1 MQTQGGCWE
10 IGRGGHSW
18 DVRCCCFLGR
28 TRPCGSHPQGSRA
41 SICVAHGRH
50 GLYFSPEN
58 PQSTKVQMDVEGLGA
73 NSSLGG
79 CAVPGVQS
87 PSSHSLPSLADLTDR
102 NRCASREKHAK
113 RREKWTSALLVWMRC
128 FHNPTSL
135 T

>member
-1 MQTQGGCWE
+1 MQTQGSCWE

-18 DVRCCCFLGR
+18 DVRRCCFLGSAW
-28 TRPCGSHPQGSRA
+28 PCGSNPQGSRA

-58 PQSTKVQMDVEGLGA
+58 PQSTKVQMDVEGLGT
-73 NSSLGG
+73 NSSLRAALSLGFRAQVLTAFPPQLTSLTETAVQVEKNTPNAEKDGRLHCWCG
-79 CAVPGVQS
+79 C
-87 PSSHSLPSLADLTDR
+87 
-102 NRCASREKHAK
+102 
-113 RREKWTSALLVWMRC
+113 C